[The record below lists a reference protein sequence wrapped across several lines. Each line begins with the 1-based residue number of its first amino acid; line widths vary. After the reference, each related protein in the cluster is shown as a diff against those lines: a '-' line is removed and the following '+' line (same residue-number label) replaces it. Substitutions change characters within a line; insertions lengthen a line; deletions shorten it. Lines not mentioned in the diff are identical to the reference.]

1 MKADTVVLIAAYN
14 AEATLCDALLSLFPA
29 KAAFDVLIVDDG
41 STVPVESLISANAAL
56 APYAESLHV
65 LRHVPNRGVI
75 AAANEGVRW
84 ALERG
89 YRYIIRM
96 DSDDLARP
104 GRVDRQVE
112 FMNAHP
118 EISVAGSQIRR
129 FGKDLRNLGDSSYPL
144 EHDAI
149 RHHMCFS
156 ASFCNPT
163 LIIRAET
170 FSAIGSYDERYPCAE
185 DFDWAWRCVRQ
196 VRMANLPDLLLDY
209 RVSPGQISTK
219 NRKRQLVSKARVL
232 SRELLRGEIGCLKGL
247 AAIAALM
254 FMPLHVKLA
263 LQRAMK
269 DWLVRRPAGTGR

>member
-1 MKADTVVLIAAYN
+1 MNAEAVVLIAAYN

-29 KAAFDVLIVDDG
+29 EAAFDVLIVDDG
-41 STVPVESLISANAAL
+41 SAVPVGSLIAANDAL
-56 APYAESLHV
+56 APYTDRLHV
-65 LRHVPNRGVI
+65 LRHTPNRGVI

-84 ALERG
+84 ALDRG
-89 YRYIIRM
+89 YHYIIRM
-96 DSDDLARP
+96 DSDDLARS
-104 GRVDRQVE
+104 GRIDRQIE
-112 FMNAHP
+112 FMNGHP
-118 EISVAGSQIRR
+118 EIAVAGSQIKR

-144 EHDAI
+144 EHEDI
-149 RHHMCFS
+149 RHHMCLS

-170 FSAIGSYDERYPCAE
+170 FSAVGVYDERYPCAE
-185 DFDWAWRCVRQ
+185 DFDWAWRCVRK
-196 VRMANLPDLLLDY
+196 VRMANLPDFLLDY

-263 LQRAMK
+263 LQRTIK
-269 DWLVRRPAGTGR
+269 NWLARKPAGTRS